1 MKSFLFLVCEEE
13 MGIRL
18 YRQGTLIDEI
28 EPDEFFTYWK
38 LSDTDDYANN
48 VPMLFK
54 DSYQVYF
61 YCKETCLL
69 ENDNYLEDT
78 IKDFTLRCRKHNLY
92 VSDDQ
97 DINSGL
103 DGYIAKMCRVRFAQH
118 DN

>member
-1 MKSFLFLVCEEE
+1 VKSFLKLVCEEE

-28 EPDEFFTYWK
+28 EPDEFFCYWK
-38 LSDTDDYANN
+38 ITDTDDYANN
-48 VPMLFK
+48 VPLLFK

-61 YCKETCLL
+61 YCKETCVLEDDDYL
-69 ENDNYLEDT
+69 ENKM
-78 IKDFTLRCRKHNLY
+78 KDFESRCRKYGLA

-103 DGYIAKMCRVRFAQH
+103 DSYIAKMCRVRFAQH
-118 DN
+118 E